1 MWSIENRTA
10 FFECVADLLKEPKVQ
25 KMQEIRQHVEDANC
39 LQHCLF
45 VAYLSFLFLPE
56 ISFGCRFCGA
66 GRVTARPVF
75 VRLAHPQRK
84 PHDHAPDHSARKCDA
99 PVRAE

>member
-25 KMQEIRQHVEDANC
+25 KMQEIRQHVESVC
-39 LQHCLF
+39 SLFKLF
-45 VAYLSFLFLPE
+45 VLPE